1 MRKKHWWI
9 LPVLAI
15 LVVLTLIAL
24 YERLILRTYTVVSPK
39 LTAEVRLAVVTDFH
53 SSDNADD
60 VVAMVT
66 SCAPDAVLM
75 VGDMFDDDI
84 ANRPTERTL
93 SLMRQLSAQYP
104 CYYVSGNHEAWTG
117 EMDALYQQ
125 TEEAGVT
132 VLRMSSGV
140 LTVRGQR
147 IALCGIPDPYEM
159 VFSGAP
165 DTEEQLRQA
174 LEDVDSAD
182 FTVLLAHRPELL
194 AKYAQFPVDLVVS
207 GHAHGGQVRIPGV
220 LNGLYAPNQGWFP
233 KLAGG
238 AYTQDGTTLIVS
250 RGLAVRTRLPRIF
263 NRPEVVLVRCVPAE

>member
-1 MRKKHWWI
+1 MRKKHRWI
-9 LPVLAI
+9 LPVLAM
-15 LVVLTLIAL
+15 LVILTLIAL
-24 YERLILRTYTVVSPK
+24 DERLILRTYTVVSPK

-60 VVAMVT
+60 VVAMVA

-75 VGDMFDDDI
+75 VGDMFDDDTQ
-84 ANRPTERTL
+84 NRPTERTL
-93 SLMRQLSAQYP
+93 SLMRQLSALYP

-125 TEEAGVT
+125 TEEAGVK

-194 AKYAQFPVDLVVS
+194 TKYAQFPLDLVVS

>member
-9 LPVLAI
+9 LPALAI

-24 YERLILRTYTVVSPK
+24 DERLTLRTYTVASPK

-60 VVAMVT
+60 VVAMVA
-66 SCAPDAVLM
+66 SCAPDAVLL

-165 DTEEQLRQA
+165 DTEEQIRQA
-174 LEDVDSAD
+174 MENVDSAD

-194 AKYAQFPVDLVVS
+194 AKYAQFPLDLVVS

>member
-1 MRKKHWWI
+1 MGKKHRWI

-15 LVVLTLIAL
+15 LVILTLIAL
-24 YERLILRTYTVVSPK
+24 DERLILRTYTVVSPK

-60 VVAMVT
+60 VVAMVA

-75 VGDMFDDDI
+75 VGDMFDDDT

-159 VFSGAP
+159 VYSGAP

-174 LEDVDSAD
+174 MENADSAD

-194 AKYAQFPVDLVVS
+194 AKYAQFPLDLVVS

-250 RGLAVRTRLPRIF
+250 RGLPVRTRLPRIF

>member
-1 MRKKHWWI
+1 MGKKHRWI

-15 LVVLTLIAL
+15 LVALALIAL
-24 YERLILRTYTVVSPK
+24 DERLILRTYTVVSPK

-60 VVAMVT
+60 VVAMVA

-75 VGDMFDDDI
+75 VGDMFDDDT

-93 SLMRQLSAQYP
+93 SLMRQLSALYP

-125 TEEAGVT
+125 TEEAGVK

-147 IALCGIPDPYEM
+147 IALCGVPDPYEM

-194 AKYAQFPVDLVVS
+194 AKYAQFPLDLVVS

-263 NRPEVVLVRCVPAE
+263 NRPEVVLVRCLPAE

>member
-1 MRKKHWWI
+1 MGKKHRWI

-24 YERLILRTYTVVSPK
+24 DERLILRTYTVVSPK

-60 VVAMVT
+60 VVAMVA

-75 VGDMFDDDI
+75 VGDMFDDDT

-147 IALCGIPDPYEM
+147 IALCGVPDPYEM

-174 LEDVDSAD
+174 LEDVDLAD

-194 AKYAQFPVDLVVS
+194 AKYAQFPLDLVVS

-263 NRPEVVLVRCVPAE
+263 NRPEVVLVRCLPAE

>member
-24 YERLILRTYTVVSPK
+24 DERLILRTYTVVSPK

-125 TEEAGVT
+125 TEEAGVK

-194 AKYAQFPVDLVVS
+194 TKYAQFPLDLVVS

-263 NRPEVVLVRCVPAE
+263 NRPEVVLVRCVSAE

>member
-1 MRKKHWWI
+1 MGKKHRWI

-15 LVVLTLIAL
+15 LVILTLIAL
-24 YERLILRTYTVVSPK
+24 DERLILRTYTVASPK

-60 VVAMVT
+60 VVAMVA

-125 TEEAGVT
+125 TEEAGGDGAADV
-132 VLRMSSGV
+132 
-140 LTVRGQR
+140 VRR
-147 IALCGIPDPYEM
+147 P
-159 VFSGAP
+159 
-165 DTEEQLRQA
+165 
-174 LEDVDSAD
+174 DSAR
-182 FTVLLAHRPELL
+182 AANR
-194 AKYAQFPVDLVVS
+194 
-207 GHAHGGQVRIPGV
+207 
-220 LNGLYAPNQGWFP
+220 
-233 KLAGG
+233 
-238 AYTQDGTTLIVS
+238 
-250 RGLAVRTRLPRIF
+250 AVRHP
-263 NRPEVVLVRCVPAE
+263 

>member
-1 MRKKHWWI
+1 MGKKHRWI

-24 YERLILRTYTVVSPK
+24 DERLILRTYTVASPK

-60 VVAMVT
+60 VVAMVA

-75 VGDMFDDDI
+75 VGDMFDDDTQ
-84 ANRPTERTL
+84 NRPTERTL

-165 DTEEQLRQA
+165 DTEEQIRQA
-174 LEDVDSAD
+174 MENVDSAD

-194 AKYAQFPVDLVVS
+194 TKYAQFPLDLVVS

>member
-1 MRKKHWWI
+1 MRKKHWRI

-24 YERLILRTYTVVSPK
+24 DERLTLRTYTVASPK

-60 VVAMVT
+60 VVAMVA
-66 SCAPDAVLM
+66 SCAPDAVLL
-75 VGDMFDDDI
+75 VGDLFDDDTQ
-84 ANRPTERTL
+84 NRPTERTL

-194 AKYAQFPVDLVVS
+194 AKYAQFPLDLVVS

>member
-24 YERLILRTYTVVSPK
+24 DERLTLRTYTVASPK

-60 VVAMVT
+60 VVAMVA
-66 SCAPDAVLM
+66 SCAPDAVLL
-75 VGDMFDDDI
+75 VGDLFDDDT

-93 SLMRQLSAQYP
+93 SLMRQLSALYP

-194 AKYAQFPVDLVVS
+194 AKYAQFPLDLVVS

-263 NRPEVVLVRCVPAE
+263 NRPEVVLVRCVPEE

>member
-1 MRKKHWWI
+1 MRKKHRWI

-15 LVVLTLIAL
+15 LVILTLIAL
-24 YERLILRTYTVVSPK
+24 DERLILRTYTVASPK

-194 AKYAQFPVDLVVS
+194 AKYAQFPLDLVVS

-238 AYTQDGTTLIVS
+238 AYTQGGTTLIVS

-263 NRPEVVLVRCVPAE
+263 NRPEVVLVRCLPAE